1 LYDLVDRAKSKSINC
16 CYIRDAG
23 RTQIAA
29 GSTTVAAIGPIQ
41 EDQAD
46 FLFKLKEL

>member
-1 LYDLVDRAKSKSINC
+1 LFDFVKKAEEKRINN

-29 GSTTVAAIGPIQ
+29 GSTTVAAIGPI
-41 EDQAD
+41 
-46 FLFKLKEL
+46 K